1 MCLLSQFIG
10 KQLISS
16 FALYGAFS
24 VVKIKFKMQFC
35 NLDDLG
41 LSTLTYSNTSYVS
54 FNFPFVHFVQ
64 FGQLDYRYIGPFF
77 YILINL
83 GRFNAFEKF
92 KSIELPQF
100 RLTLFHSGWFGVIS
114 LDFAPYCLILINWDL
129 VTQINFPPIR

>member
-1 MCLLSQFIG
+1 MP
-10 KQLISS
+10 
-16 FALYGAFS
+16 FS
-24 VVKIKFKMQFC
+24 IVKIKFKMQFC

-54 FNFPFVHFVQ
+54 FNLQYRSFWSISIDFRVHFGR
-64 FGQLDYRYIGPFF
+64 FAQLGSCYIGPFS

-92 KSIELPQF
+92 KSIEFPQF
-100 RLTLFHSGWFGVIS
+100 RLTLFNFGWFGVIS

-129 VTQINFPPIR
+129 VT